1 MSYLLDTH
9 LDAERRAECERHD
22 AADREMDARLLHR
35 VPQPAPDEGR
45 WSESCRRAS
54 CAALGI
60 NPDAPLDSTWLRFW
74 CVVLAIWA
82 GVIGASWLAARW
94 AA

>member
-35 VPQPAPDEGR
+35 IPQPAPDEGR
-45 WSESCRRAS
+45 TSEACRRAT

-60 NPDAPLDSTWLRFW
+60 DPDAPLA
-74 CVVLAIWA
+74 VLESPL
-82 GVIGASWLAARW
+82 VRLAALVVGIW
-94 AA
+94 SAVIAVIWWGAA